1 MSEVEA
7 MDDPQQLYEQRE
19 SVQILDVLLQ
29 SGSEGGEERGPF
41 LLAHR
46 ERPAVGEPITRPR
59 SEVHG
64 DLGLVPPEPG
74 RVPAEHDELESP
86 SIFHGC
92 LLSAGVDRAA
102 RREVRPPE
110 RASYPN
116 LAGRTPRG
124 GDRHGHPEAGSSSSS
139 KHQASAEGGSIE
151 EDHRPSAEVGEDG
164 SRSPGGQE
172 PPARRKAR
180 TGPGGPDAPGP
191 LRGGEAPEHQGS
203 LPDGEVGPD
212 PGAAQGRIGKSTGH
226 RVVIVGG
233 GFGGLS
239 CARALE
245 GQPAQV
251 LLLDR
256 HNYHLFTPLLYQVAT
271 SLLNP
276 SDIAYPFRA
285 VFRRSRNVRFRQA
298 AVTGVDLK
306 RRVVRTHD
314 GGDVPYDTLVLAT
327 GSENDYFA
335 NEELAAHTLGMKTLS
350 EAMRLRNH
358 VLACLEIAARAASD
372 EERREWLTFVIAG
385 GGPTGVEYAGA
396 LAELLR
402 MVLGRDYPELRP
414 EQARIVVVEGLDRLL
429 GAFHPKLGAYAMST
443 LRDRGIEVR
452 TTTLVESAG
461 DDRVVLRGGEE
472 IRTRTVVWS
481 AGVRPTDPLGDEAPQ
496 RARARRISVD
506 DHLRIPGR

>member
-1 MSEVEA
+1 M
-7 MDDPQQLYEQRE
+7 
-19 SVQILDVLLQ
+19 
-29 SGSEGGEERGPF
+29 
-41 LLAHR
+41 
-46 ERPAVGEPITRPR
+46 
-59 SEVHG
+59 
-64 DLGLVPPEPG
+64 
-74 RVPAEHDELESP
+74 
-86 SIFHGC
+86 
-92 LLSAGVDRAA
+92 
-102 RREVRPPE
+102 
-110 RASYPN
+110 
-116 LAGRTPRG
+116 
-124 GDRHGHPEAGSSSSS
+124 
-139 KHQASAEGGSIE
+139 
-151 EDHRPSAEVGEDG
+151 
-164 SRSPGGQE
+164 
-172 PPARRKAR
+172 
-180 TGPGGPDAPGP
+180 
-191 LRGGEAPEHQGS
+191 
-203 LPDGEVGPD
+203 GPD

-429 GAFHPKLGAYAMST
+429 GAFHQRLGAYAARA
-443 LRDRGIEVR
+443 LRDRGVEVR
-452 TTTLVESAG
+452 TSTLVEKAT
-461 DDRVVLRGGEE
+461 DEAVVVSRGEE

-481 AGVRPTDPLGDEAPQ
+481 AGVRPADPLSHHEVRRSRRRRLEVDERLRLTGHADVFVIGDAASVSGNGGELPMLSPPAMQ
-496 RARARRISVD
+496 EGRYVARAIVRRLGADPDPKPFRYLDKGTMATIGRRAAVADVHGFKLAGTIGWLAWLLVHIYYLIGFRNRAVVLASWGWDYLRRDRPIRLILRSEADRVAASVEPEPRED
-506 DHLRIPGR
+506 SADG